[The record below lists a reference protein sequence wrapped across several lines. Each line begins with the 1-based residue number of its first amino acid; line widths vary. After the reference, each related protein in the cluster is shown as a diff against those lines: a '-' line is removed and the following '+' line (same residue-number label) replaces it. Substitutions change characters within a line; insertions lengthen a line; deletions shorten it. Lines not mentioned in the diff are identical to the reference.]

1 MESMR
6 SFMESTASIT
16 GKSMGS
22 MGRSVREMPEMRG
35 VERMTDTSKDEHR
48 VFRTKEEIA
57 VDKALSQFAER
68 VEAQIDSIVSAHVC
82 SEYGC
87 EHHQIRS
94 MFRQALKKEVGTLQL
109 GEIMEEIEV
118 NGI

>member
-6 SFMESTASIT
+6 SFMESTASST
-16 GKSMGS
+16 GKSMES

-68 VEAQIDSIVSAHVC
+68 VEKIHAQC
-82 SEYGC
+82 CPERCEYGEGSKC
-87 EHHQIRS
+87 RECDELH
-94 MFRQALKKEVGTLQL
+94 ALKKEVG
-109 GEIMEEIEV
+109 IE
-118 NGI
+118 